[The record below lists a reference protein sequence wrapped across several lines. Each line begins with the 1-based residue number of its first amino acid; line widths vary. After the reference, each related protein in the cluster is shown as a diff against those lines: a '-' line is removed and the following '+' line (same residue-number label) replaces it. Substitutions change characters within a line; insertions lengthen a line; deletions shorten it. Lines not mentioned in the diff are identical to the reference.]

1 MFAVAFPTID
11 VFIPL
16 MWQIARQQLEAAVR
30 AALQED
36 ALPPHE
42 LASYRLKLAQAYWA
56 LGGELKRGR
65 GGDSSGSGESG
76 GGSCAHSC
84 LLSSAAVEGPHQGEA
99 FCWLG
104 RWFDEVAADGPRAI
118 KCYQRAIAL
127 NPNQVDPYVSSDI
140 WGQ

>member
-1 MFAVAFPTID
+1 MID
-11 VFIPL
+11 ILQPFIL
-16 MWQIARQQLEAAVR
+16 QIARQQLEAAVR

-36 ALPPHE
+36 VLPHE
-42 LASYRLKLAQAYWA
+42 LAVYRLKLAQAYWA
-56 LGGELKRGR
+56 LGGDLKRGR
-65 GGDSSGSGESG
+65 GGDGSGSGEG

-104 RWFDEVAADGPRAI
+104 RWFDEVASDGPRAI

-127 NPNQVDPYVSSDI
+127 NPNQVDP
-140 WGQ
+140 